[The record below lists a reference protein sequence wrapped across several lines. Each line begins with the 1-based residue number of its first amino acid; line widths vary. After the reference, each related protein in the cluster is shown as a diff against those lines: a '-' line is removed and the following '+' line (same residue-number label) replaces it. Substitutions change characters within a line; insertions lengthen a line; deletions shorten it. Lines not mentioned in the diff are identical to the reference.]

1 MKYPRVK
8 RYKRDLMGNIVS
20 VTNALGYEEIFSY
33 DLLGRVTGKKDRE
46 GYNTDY
52 PYT

>member
-1 MKYPRVK
+1 MKYPRVT
-8 RYKRDLMGNIVS
+8 RYKRDL
-20 VTNALGYEEIFSY
+20 LGYEEIFSY

-52 PYT
+52 SYTEAGDIKN